1 MNLKQL
7 LRLRAIAPKKGINSE
22 NNDIFLYILSCQIL
36 ACHYAIHLAIPHFKY
51 IIGISFIEVCVRIGY
66 KTEPL
71 SCKLLSGFITQ
82 IVK

>member
-1 MNLKQL
+1 MKIL
-7 LRLRAIAPKKGINSE
+7 
-22 NNDIFLYILSCQIL
+22 IFFHVSCQIL

-51 IIGISFIEVCVRIGY
+51 IIGISFIDVCVHIGY

-82 IVK
+82 MVK